1 MTSEA
6 TRSEIKNPEKRK
18 DVLFYVQHLL
28 GIGHQK
34 RAATLTRAMNKAGLS
49 VAFVSGGM
57 EVPGLDTG
65 SAKFYQLDPVRA
77 DGILFTKLLDK
88 NDQPI
93 DKTFKAKRA
102 QELVEIYHKTKPRL
116 VLVEMFPFG
125 RRQMRFELIPLL
137 EAAQTSEFSSK
148 IISSVRD
155 ILVRAPKAERIT
167 EMLSWVDTHFDHV
180 LIHGD
185 QNLIPFDKTFHP
197 ARHIADKILYSG
209 YVVDEKVDGTPHPT
223 DGTDEV
229 LVSTGGGAVSERL
242 IEAALSARKLSV
254 LKEKRWRIL
263 IGHSLPEEL
272 FEKYR
277 IQSDNNLIVE
287 RSRPDFTSLLANCAL
302 SISQGGYNTVM
313 EVLRA
318 GCPRV
323 IVPYSGGLET
333 EQTLRA
339 KLLSEQNALT
349 YVDEETLTAEKLAI
363 AIEKTL
369 QNKQTPPS
377 SLNTHGAENTAK
389 ILSDILTDKPLG
401 KFLKNG

>member
-1 MTSEA
+1 MISEA
-6 TRSEIKNPEKRK
+6 TRSKTKNPEKPQEKRI

-65 SAKFYQLDPVRA
+65 SAKLYQLDPVRA

-93 DKTFKAKRA
+93 DKAFKAKRA

-116 VLVEMFPFG
+116 VLLEMFPFG

-155 ILVRAPKAERIT
+155 ILVKAPKAERIT

-223 DGTDEV
+223 DGIDEV

-313 EVLRA
+313 EVIRA

-349 YVDEETLTAEKLAI
+349 YVDEENLTAEKLAT

-369 QNKQTPPS
+369 LNKQKPPS
-377 SLNTHGAENTAK
+377 SLNTNGAENTAT
-389 ILSDILTDKPLG
+389 ILSDILEINPYES
-401 KFLKNG
+401 F